1 LAKTGQSDQALA
13 VGKQLF
19 ENLLSKYPQNKG
31 LRKVQKRLD
40 AAADLK
46 ALIIRGLKSEQ
57 QKALAKIVGLD
68 MPSQSSSQH
77 TPQEHP
83 APLLAP
89 AEHLYRANMQLFT
102 GQPQLDAISPAESK
116 FARRYYDLRM
126 QDSIE
131 QVIKA
136 TTQITLSPGES
147 CGPPF
152 YALVLPLLYLPEA
165 DVRCQSLNRLF
176 ALAHSS
182 DLEAMSQFCLLRVD
196 RPAAARAIASYHAK
210 TKGNEFHLLDWSIE
224 ASRKCVDNQRPDLA
238 EALLAAAIA
247 ALNDESTIVELR
259 LMIAQGYGRCHDH
272 ERAAELC
279 KQAAHD
285 FPDSPLYGRLI
296 CSYFEYLARQS
307 KPSQILSQI
316 DSALNEPRCRPNAA
330 ELTSPAAAP
339 TQRSCYT

>member
-196 RPAAARAIASYHAK
+196 RPPATTPRPKATNS
-210 TKGNEFHLLDWSIE
+210 TCSIG
-224 ASRKCVDNQRPDLA
+224 A
-238 EALLAAAIA
+238 
-247 ALNDESTIVELR
+247 
-259 LMIAQGYGRCHDH
+259 
-272 ERAAELC
+272 
-279 KQAAHD
+279 
-285 FPDSPLYGRLI
+285 
-296 CSYFEYLARQS
+296 
-307 KPSQILSQI
+307 
-316 DSALNEPRCRPNAA
+316 
-330 ELTSPAAAP
+330 
-339 TQRSCYT
+339 